1 MAKIKKLINDVDD
14 LVSETVKGY
23 VSAYS
28 DKLVKVENADVVA
41 RKVKSENKVGVII
54 GNGSGHEPA
63 CLGFVGK
70 NMLDCNA
77 FGGIFAAPGP
87 YALLDAIKEADTGK
101 GVCVLISSHAGDI
114 LNSKM
119 AIDMAE
125 DDDYVAKGVIL
136 YDDIASAPKEEP
148 EERRGAVGTIFSYK
162 MVGSYSEEG
171 HSLDEVVALAEKVRD
186 NSRSLSLGLVSGTS
200 PVTGEKM
207 FELPEGEVEIGLGVH
222 GEAAAHRMKDASAKD
237 IAKVM
242 VDSLVEDKPYVA
254 GDEIAVIVNGMGQ
267 TTMMELMIF
276 FNEVQ
281 ELLAEKDIKIYKP
294 LIGNFIT
301 TQEMGGVALAFC
313 KVDEQLKKLW
323 VKETDAT
330 QFPNLN

>member
-1 MAKIKKLINDVDD
+1 MAKIKKIINHTDN

-23 VSAYS
+23 VKAYS
-28 DKLVKVENADVVA
+28 DRLMKLPHADVLT
-41 RKVKSENKVGVII
+41 RIKKTPNKVGVII

-77 FGGIFAAPGP
+77 FGGIFSSPGP
-87 YALLDAIKEADTGK
+87 FAILDAIKEADMGK

-125 DDDYVAKGVIL
+125 DDDLLAKPVIL
-136 YDDIASAPKEEP
+136 YDDIASAPKNEP
-148 EERRGAVGTIFSYK
+148 KERRGAIGTIFSYK
-162 MVGSYSEEG
+162 MVGGYAEEG
-171 HSLDEVVALAEKVRD
+171 NSLDEVVAFAKKVRN

-200 PVTGEKM
+200 PITGEIM
-207 FELPEGEVEIGLGVH
+207 FDLPDNEVEIGLGIH
-222 GEAAAHRMKDASAKD
+222 GEAAAHRMKRASSKD

-242 VDSLVEDKPYVA
+242 VNSLIEDMPYQS

-276 FNEVQ
+276 FNDVESIIQ
-281 ELLAEKDIKIYKP
+281 NKKIKIYKP
-294 LIGNFIT
+294 LIGNYIT
-301 TQEMGGVALAFC
+301 TQEMGGVSLAFC
-313 KVDEQLKKLW
+313 KVDEEMKRLW
-323 VKETDAT
+323 SLETDAV
-330 QFPNLN
+330 QFPNF